1 MKEIKI
7 HQDDGQVLT
16 IFDDDDN
23 TDYKELSKQI
33 MDSKNIAQI
42 STSYSLVTIRPSKI
56 ISIVVEDAKN
66 RFHGSSGS
74 MDLDENEDIITDGD

>member
-7 HQDDGQVLT
+7 YQDDGHILT

-42 STSYSLVTIRPSKI
+42 VTNYSLVTVRPSKI
-56 ISIVVEDAKN
+56 ISIVIEDVKN
-66 RFHGSSGS
+66 RFQGSNGS
-74 MDLDENEDIITDGD
+74 MDLGETEDVITDGD